1 MTINN
6 LMNIDNLASLKRA
19 LEQKLA
25 QERASNFGSVKP
37 EWIHYANEYHWD
49 ESQQVPRMRDL
60 VSSGFVPGKS
70 RILDVA
76 AGYGQYFCYA
86 SKFGYDCYGLE
97 PDKWKVD
104 FVKKKLDLFDM
115 QNLSEHIV
123 EGFGE
128 RIPFDD
134 SFFDCVTTFQTLE
147 HVQKPKKVI
156 SEMLRVTKPGGG
168 VHIRCPDYRSTF
180 EAHYQLPWLPLFPRY
195 FAKLYLRILKR
206 PAEGLASICYVTKGR
221 IIKWLHKCA
230 KESGCKIV
238 VMDNDKIA
246 FSNALQKRGLPDA
259 PGGFELWRVL
269 NWARYIFRKEISVN
283 LFVRIVEKQRNG
295 NI

>member
-1 MTINN
+1 MTTDNIMNINN
-6 LMNIDNLASLKRA
+6 LHALKRV

-25 QERASNFGSVKP
+25 RERARNFGSVKP
-37 EWIHYANEYHWD
+37 AWIHYADEYHWD
-49 ESQQVPRMRDL
+49 ESQQAPRMRDL

-76 AGYGQYFCYA
+76 TGYGQYFCYA
-86 SKFGYDCYGLE
+86 SKLE

-180 EAHYQLPWLPLFPRY
+180 EAHYQLPWLPLFPRC
-195 FAKLYLRILKR
+195 FAKLYLRTLKR
-206 PAEGLASICYVTKGR
+206 PAEALATICYVTKGR

-230 KESGCKIV
+230 EESGCKIV

-246 FSNALQKRGLPDA
+246 FSNELQKRDSLMPLA
-259 PGGFELWRVL
+259 CAYR
-269 NWARYIFRKEISVN
+269 
-283 LFVRIVEKQRNG
+283 
-295 NI
+295 